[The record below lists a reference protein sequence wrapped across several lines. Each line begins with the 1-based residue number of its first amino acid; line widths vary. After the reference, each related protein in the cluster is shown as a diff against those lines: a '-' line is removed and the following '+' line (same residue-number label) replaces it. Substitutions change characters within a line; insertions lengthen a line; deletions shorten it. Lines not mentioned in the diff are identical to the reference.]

1 MILLYNHIS
10 VKMRTVT
17 HQRMDLWQFFC
28 GWSELIYGNIYDQED
43 VCLLGLDCIE
53 DEFWRILWLQ

>member
-10 VKMRTVT
+10 VKMRAVT

-28 GWSELIYGNIYDQED
+28 GWSELAHRTIYNQEH
-43 VCLLGLDCIE
+43 VCRLGLDCAE
-53 DEFWRILWLQ
+53 DEFGG